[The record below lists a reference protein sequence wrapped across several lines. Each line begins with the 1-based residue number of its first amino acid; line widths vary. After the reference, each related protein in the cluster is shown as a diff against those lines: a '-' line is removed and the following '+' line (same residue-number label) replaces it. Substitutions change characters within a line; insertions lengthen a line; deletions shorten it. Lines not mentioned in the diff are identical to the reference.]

1 MAYRLLTDGMNAQG
15 ARRTIAM
22 TVWGQRISPV
32 FDAARTLLIA
42 EIDGNTVVGTSHL
55 AFDPE
60 RPLELVHMLL
70 RQQVVVVICG
80 AVSEQP
86 VAMLEA
92 AGIRLIPFVAGDVD
106 QVLDCFIKGRALGSA
121 FRMPGCGKHFC
132 CRGKIRRGRE
142 IGGRKAGH
150 GAGRTSVED
159 AVLSGERE
167 DAVQQPVEE

>member
-1 MAYRLLTDGMNAQG
+1 MNTHG

-42 EIDGNTVVGTSHL
+42 EIDGSTVVGTAHL

-60 RPLELVHMLL
+60 RPLELVQMLL
-70 RQQVVVVICG
+70 RQQVVLVICG

-86 VAMLEA
+86 AAMLEA
-92 AGIRLIPFVAGDVD
+92 AGIRLLPFVAGDVD
-106 QVLDCFIKGRALGSA
+106 QVLAHLIKGRALGSA

-150 GAGRTSVED
+150 GAARARVEEST
-159 AVLSGERE
+159 VLSGEGE
-167 DAVQQPVEE
+167 YALQQPVEE

>member
-1 MAYRLLTDGMNAQG
+1 
-15 ARRTIAM
+15 M

-42 EIDGNTVVGTSHL
+42 EIDGSTVVGTAHL

-60 RPLELVHMLL
+60 RPLELVQMLL
-70 RQQVVVVICG
+70 RQQVVLVICG

-86 VAMLEA
+86 AAMLEA

-106 QVLDCFIKGRALGSA
+106 QVLARLIKGRALGSA

-142 IGGRKAGH
+142 IGGRKAGR
-150 GAGRTSVED
+150 GVARARVEEST
-159 AVLSGERE
+159 VLSGERE
-167 DAVQQPVEE
+167 CAVQQPVEE